1 MKPLIAIVLAVI
13 ILYTAQNFMALDRWV
28 NENFDAEMM
37 PYTERIK

>member
-13 ILYTAQNFMALDRWV
+13 ILYAAQNFMALGDFV
-28 NENFDAEMM
+28 NETFDAEMM